1 MRTDNDVFKE
11 VIENY
16 LKEESIKDPLFE
28 KMFNREDKSIDECVK
43 YIYSQ
48 VFNISSETERKGFA
62 DSEIY
67 SMAKHYYIEDSIDIN
82 DKAIPSKIIVNQDVK
97 LTEEEIAEAKSKALE
112 REIDAQ
118 RALLTNKAKKKPE
131 IKQDKVVEQ
140 ASLF

>member
-1 MRTDNDVFKE
+1 MRSDNDVFKE

-48 VFNISSETERKGFA
+48 VLNISSETERKGFA

-67 SMAKHYYIEDSIDIN
+67 SMAKHYYIEDNLDIN
-82 DKAIPSKIIVNQDVK
+82 DKAIPSKIIINQDIK

-112 REIDAQ
+112 REISAQ
-118 RALLTNKAKKKPE
+118 RALLTNKTKKKPE

-140 ASLF
+140 TSLF